1 MSFARCCHPIPGDA
15 IVGVLTTGKGIVIH
29 RDDCGNLNEYRN
41 QQDKLIEVQWEKRI
55 KRDFPVEIRADVAN
69 QRGVLA
75 TVAAAI
81 AETGSNIEHV
91 NQQERDELTSV
102 ITFVFGVKDRQ
113 HLARILRRLR
123 RLPQVMRI
131 QRIRA

>member
-1 MSFARCCHPIPGDA
+1 
-15 IVGVLTTGKGIVIH
+15 
-29 RDDCGNLNEYRN
+29 
-41 QQDKLIEVQWEKRI
+41 VQWEKRI

-123 RLPQVMRI
+123 SLPQVMRI